1 MVKVGQKVWQIGCFK
16 WYYSLPSISRFR
28 VFTTLKWQV
37 IPKKRK
43 IVKIDRKRGYCFD
56 EVLNFWDKK
65 VFVCKKDAIKEVEKL
80 NKKQRKKDL
89 DFWIKE
95 LKENMD
101 KSVPWY

>member
-16 WYYSLPSISRFR
+16 WYYSLPLISRFR
-28 VFTTLKWQV
+28 VFGTVKWQV

-43 IVKIDRKRGYCFD
+43 VVKIGKKGYCFD
-56 EVLNFWDKK
+56 EFLNLWDKK
-65 VFVCKKDAIKEVEKL
+65 VFVHKKDAIKYVEKL

-95 LKENMD
+95 LNKNMD